1 MCSSFSTI
9 LAHFFK
15 LLSSLNLFL
24 GLESVAVFGKW
35 PSVAEAVSVLQIVLQ
50 PQRAY

>member
-24 GLESVAVFGKW
+24 CLESVAVFSKQ
-35 PSVAEAVSVLQIVLQ
+35 SSIAEVLSVLQIILQ
-50 PQRAY
+50 PQRTY